1 MKTLLNDNFAK
12 KKHFSTFLRN
22 WIHVGS
28 HKNEINELDDRNICT
43 FKKVF
48 PENLFYSKSFF
59 YSTVSLILKAKLSYP
74 AAVKK
79 VFNSILPL
87 NNSYLESWRD
97 EKKKLITTNNI
108 PSCPF

>member
-1 MKTLLNDNFAK
+1 M
-12 KKHFSTFLRN
+12 SY
-22 WIHVGS
+22 
-28 HKNEINELDDRNICT
+28 INELDDRNICT

-87 NNSYLESWRD
+87 NNSYLES
-97 EKKKLITTNNI
+97 
-108 PSCPF
+108 